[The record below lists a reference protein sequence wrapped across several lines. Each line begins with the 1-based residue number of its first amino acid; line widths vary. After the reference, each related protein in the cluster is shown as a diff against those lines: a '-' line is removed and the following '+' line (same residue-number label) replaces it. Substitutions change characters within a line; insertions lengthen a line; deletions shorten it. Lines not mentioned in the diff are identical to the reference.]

1 MEESFIQII
10 LALFYLLALVLVS
23 TVIRHGVPGVRDVF
37 VPISLI
43 SGMLGLLIG
52 PQVLGRSMAALGVT
66 HLEGGLIPADLL
78 AVWEVLPGLFINVV
92 FAALFL
98 GKPIPSLRKMW
109 LQAGPQIMLGH
120 TMAWGQYVIGI
131 ALVLFWLAPVWGV
144 HPAAGALLEISFV
157 GGHGTVAGMRSAFEE
172 MDFAAATDLG
182 LGLATVGIIAG
193 AIIGTVLVNW
203 AVRRKIVRL
212 EKDDDVETGSA
223 GDKPPPISKWPHR
236 LSVHWALI
244 GVAIAIGW
252 ILQQLLIWTEDQ
264 TWGERIELFQYM
276 PLFPLAM
283 VGALIVQIALERLG
297 LRDIVDRRLINR
309 ISALAL
315 DILVTAALATL
326 SLAVIGAYLWP
337 FIILGS
343 AAILWNVAAF
353 LFLAPRLI
361 PRDWFARGAGDFGQS
376 IGMAALGL
384 LLIQLADPHNHSQAK
399 ERFGYKQVLFEP
411 LVGGGLFTAAS
422 APLIAQLGAVPVLVM
437 TSVITV
443 LFLFGG
449 FWLCRYEQRKHIN

>member
-1 MEESFIQII
+1 MEESVIQIV
-10 LALFYLLALVLVS
+10 LALFYLLSLVLIA
-23 TVIRHGVPGVRDVF
+23 TLIRHGVPGVRDVF
-37 VPISLI
+37 VPVSLI
-43 SGMLGLLIG
+43 SGTLGLLIG
-52 PQVLGRSMAALGVT
+52 PQVLGRIWAAWRDA
-66 HLEGGLIPADLL
+66 EQASGLVSDDVL
-78 AVWEVLPGLFINVV
+78 AVWSLLPGLFINVV

-98 GKPIPSLRKMW
+98 GKPIPGLRKMW

-172 MDFAAATDLG
+172 LDFAAATDLG

-193 AIIGTVLVNW
+193 AVIGTVLVNW
-203 AVRRKIVRL
+203 AVRRKIVGL
-212 EKDDDVETGSA
+212 EKNDDVETGSA
-223 GDKPPPISKWPHR
+223 GDKPVPPSQWPRR

-252 ILQQLLIWTEDQ
+252 GLRHLLIWTENH

-283 VGALIVQIALERLG
+283 VGALLLQIILSRLG
-297 LRDIVDRRLINR
+297 LADLVDRELVNR

-326 SLAVIGAYLWP
+326 SLAVIGAYWWP
-337 FIILGS
+337 FVILGS
-343 AAILWNVAAF
+343 AAIIWNVVAF
-353 LFLAPRLI
+353 LLLAPRMV

-384 LLIQLADPHNHSQAK
+384 LLIQLADPHNRSQAK

-422 APLIAQLGAVPVLVM
+422 VPLIAQVGAGPVLIG
-437 TSVITV
+437 TTVITLV
-443 LFLFGG
+443 FLFGG
-449 FWLCRYEQRKHIN
+449 FGLCRYEQRNKRN

>member
-1 MEESFIQII
+1 MDESITQII
-10 LALFYLLALVLVS
+10 LALFYLLSLVLVA
-23 TVIRHGVPGVRDVF
+23 TVIRHGVPGIRDVF

-43 SGMLGLLIG
+43 SGALGLLIG
-52 PQVLGRSMAALGVT
+52 PQVFGRTIAALGYAAW
-66 HLEGGLIPADLL
+66 EGGIIPADIL
-78 AVWEVLPGLFINVV
+78 AVWELLPGLFINVV

-98 GKPIPSLRKMW
+98 GKPMPSLRNMW

-157 GGHGTVAGMRSAFEE
+157 GGHGTVAGMRTAFEE
-172 MDFAAATDLG
+172 MDFAAGTDLG

-193 AIIGTVLVNW
+193 TLIGTVLVNW
-203 AVRRKIVRL
+203 AVRRKIVYL
-212 EKDDDVETGSA
+212 DKNDDVETGSA
-223 GDKPPPISKWPHR
+223 EDQPTTVSRWPRR
-236 LSVHWALI
+236 LSVHWGLI
-244 GVAIAIGW
+244 GIAIAIGW
-252 ILQQLLIWTEDQ
+252 GLQQSLIWIEDH
-264 TWGERIELFQYM
+264 TWGQRIELFQFM

-283 VGALIVQIALERLG
+283 VGALLLQQALERLG
-297 LRDIVDRRLINR
+297 LKEIVDRSLINR

-326 SLAVIGAYLWP
+326 SLAVIGDYLWP
-337 FIILGS
+337 FVILS
-343 AAILWNVAAF
+343 TAAIIWNVVAF
-353 LFLAPRLI
+353 LFLAPRMM

-384 LLIQLADPHNHSQAK
+384 LLIQLADPHNRSHAK

-422 APLIAQLGAVPVLVM
+422 APLIAQVGGGWVLAGTTMV
-437 TSVITV
+437 TLI
-443 LFLFGG
+443 FLFGG
-449 FWLCRYEQRKHIN
+449 FWLCRYEKSKDLD